1 MARHATNDY
10 GTPGPARTTRTL
22 RPLLLAN
29 HALHFASSV
38 IVLGISGYFIH
49 KFTSNTHLRY
59 WIGVAAVDTFF
70 YLPSLF
76 LPLVKSYKGY
86 LAPLALILSYLW
98 LIAFVFA
105 SQDYDYNGGQFYNSP
120 AGVNKGALKKTLEAF
135 AFIAFFTSLV
145 GFFAEF
151 KLWDVERFHTGAS
164 TVDSDKHHT
173 APADTTAPAT
183 ATV

>member
-1 MARHATNDY
+1 MARFTTNDY
-10 GTPGPARTTRTL
+10 GTPGPARADRTL

-38 IVLGISGYFIH
+38 IVLGISGYFIA
-49 KFTSNTHLRY
+49 KFDANTHLRY

-76 LPLVKSYKGY
+76 LPLVKTYKGY
-86 LAPLALILSYLW
+86 LAPLALTLSYLW

-105 SQDYDYNGGQFYNSP
+105 SQDYDYNGGQMFNSP
-120 AGVNKGALKKTLEAF
+120 AGVDKPGLKRTLEAF

-145 GFFAEF
+145 GFFAEAR
-151 KLWDVERFHTGAS
+151 LWDVQRVTAAHVSEA
-164 TVDSDKHHT
+164 DKHAA
-173 APADTTAPAT
+173 APAEGAAPAT
-183 ATV
+183 V